1 MPFRYQLQKVQ
12 DLKDKEKKAI
22 DAEVMEKSARRNQEQ
37 DKLDELEIRRAA
49 AQKGLASQMAA
60 GATGDVAASNDYIQ
74 LLGMRIEAQRKV
86 LAQAEAV
93 LAEATG
99 RQTEVQK
106 FLKKLEKH
114 RDMKFADWQAVQ
126 KKKEAQR
133 IDEMAGTIFM
143 KKRLAAEETALEEL
157 DRMEKLE
164 KLRLLKAMREKR
176 ERHY

>member
-12 DLKDKEKKAI
+12 DLKEKEKKAI
-22 DAEVMEKSARRNQEQ
+22 DAEVMEKSARRNAEQ
-37 DKLDELEIRRAA
+37 AKLDELEMRRAA
-49 AQKGLASQMAA
+49 AQKGLAAQMAQ
-60 GATGDVAASNDYIQ
+60 GATDVAASNDYIQ
-74 LLGMRIEAQRKV
+74 LLGVRAEGQRKV
-86 LAQAEAV
+86 LKDAEAV
-93 LAEATG
+93 LAEAVG

-114 RDMKFADWQAVQ
+114 REMKFTEWQAKE
-126 KKKEAQR
+126 KKREAQR

-143 KKRLAAEETALEEL
+143 KKRAALEEATLEEL

-164 KLRLLKAMREKR
+164 KLKLLRAMREKR